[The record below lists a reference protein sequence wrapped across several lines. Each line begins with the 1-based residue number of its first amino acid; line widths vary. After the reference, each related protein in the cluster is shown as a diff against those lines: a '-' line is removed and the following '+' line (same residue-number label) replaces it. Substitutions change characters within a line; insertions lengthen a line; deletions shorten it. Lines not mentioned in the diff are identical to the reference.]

1 MPRPS
6 VFEFEPA
13 LESLSRRFDR
23 FAKSP
28 IFRFLVLFAFLD
40 DLGIT
45 SDRVFKTEFLTDPH
59 RLQQ

>member
-1 MPRPS
+1 MLRPS
-6 VFEFEPA
+6 VFEFELA

-23 FAKSP
+23 SAKSP
-28 IFRFLVLFAFLD
+28 IFRFLVLFAFFD

-45 SDRVFKTEFLTDPH
+45 SNRVFKTELLTDPH